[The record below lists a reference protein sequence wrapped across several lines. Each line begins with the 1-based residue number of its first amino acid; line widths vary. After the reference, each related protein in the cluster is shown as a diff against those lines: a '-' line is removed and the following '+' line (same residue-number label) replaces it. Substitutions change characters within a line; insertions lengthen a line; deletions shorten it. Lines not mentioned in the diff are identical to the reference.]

1 MEVRKFANSIEAN
14 FNWMTTAKK
23 RAKAEAEA
31 QRSSE

>member
-14 FNWMTTAKK
+14 FHWMTTARK
-23 RAKAEAEA
+23 RAKAKAEA